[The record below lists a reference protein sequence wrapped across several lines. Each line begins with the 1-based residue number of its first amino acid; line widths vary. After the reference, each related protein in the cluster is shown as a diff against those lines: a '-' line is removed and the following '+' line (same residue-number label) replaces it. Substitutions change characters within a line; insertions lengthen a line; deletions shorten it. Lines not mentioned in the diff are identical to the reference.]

1 MLSAGHGDNS
11 SDSDDEE
18 QIIVAP
24 DPPVLDFE
32 VPSPVDFTIP
42 LSSPT

>member
-1 MLSAGHGDNS
+1 MLSAGHGDDS
-11 SDSDDEE
+11 SSEDEE